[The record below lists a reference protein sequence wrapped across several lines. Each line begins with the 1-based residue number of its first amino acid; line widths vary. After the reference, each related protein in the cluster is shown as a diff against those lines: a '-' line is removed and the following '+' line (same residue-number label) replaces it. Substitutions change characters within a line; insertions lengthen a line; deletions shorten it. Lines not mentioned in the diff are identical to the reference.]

1 MIISANQEIERM
13 ANVILVNRTRRP
25 SRMLIYNLAK
35 NIAAVKVENRTM
47 EETRD
52 GKRAKRVS
60 SKLVPDSIRIPA
72 KGELEV
78 DEKILFCPEVKAGIG
93 KRDLRVKKPEV
104 SLRAASSEG
113 ENGPKPRTKKR
124 G

>member
-1 MIISANQEIERM
+1 M

-25 SRMLIYNLAK
+25 ARMLIYNLAK
-35 NIAAVKVENRTM
+35 NIAPVKVENRTM

-52 GKRAKRVS
+52 GKRAKRIS

-72 KGELEV
+72 KSELVV
-78 DEKILFCPEVKAGIG
+78 DEKVLHCPEVKSGID
-93 KRDLRVKKPEV
+93 KRELRVKKPET
-104 SLRAASSEG
+104 LPRAASSEG